1 MLITLDKLNELNA
14 CSEAKE
20 LFKTVFGDS
29 GSLENIVKEVKRRN
43 NHYDYVVWLLPKLM
57 NREDCLKFAI
67 FSAELILHIYEDKY
81 PMDKKPRKTIE
92 AAKKVLENDTE
103 ENRNAAYA
111 AYAAVYAANAAVYA
125 AYAAVYAAN
134 AAVYAANAA
143 AYAANAAAYAANA
156 AVYDARKKT
165 YTKIIDFGI
174 VLLEEK

>member
-103 ENRNAAYA
+103 ENRNAAYD
-111 AYAAVYAANAAVYA
+111 AYA
-125 AYAAVYAAN
+125 
-134 AAVYAANAA
+134 AANAA
-143 AYAANAAAYAANA
+143 ATAAANAANAAYAAAYAAYA
-156 AVYDARKKT
+156 ARKKT